1 MMFHI
6 STKKQKDTAFTVS
19 LVRPEGFEPPT
30 FAFVVRDSIQLSYGR
45 IARDTNI
52 IIQQI
57 LAICQSKLY
66 HYLNHHRVRKGI
78 FKGGN
83 QLWIN

>member
-1 MMFHI
+1 MGGCLYIPM
-6 STKKQKDTAFTVS
+6 
-19 LVRPEGFEPPT
+19 VRPEGFEPPT

-66 HYLNHHRVRKGI
+66 HYLNHHRVRKEI